1 MIFTDIEVYP
11 VPLHFFIK
19 TSKIW
24 MRLSVLFFEGFQ
36 FQNVLVLFLF
46 FMKNVYLLTAKITLD
61 VYNCL

>member
-11 VPLHFFIK
+11 EPLHFFIK

-24 MRLSVLFFEGFQ
+24 MRLSVLFCEGFQ
-36 FQNVLVLFLF
+36 FQNVLVMFLF